1 MKIKDQI
8 GKHINLEK
16 TKNMQEKNNSP
27 EGK

>member
-16 TKNMQEKNNSP
+16 TKNMQKNNNSP